1 MLGSLAILKLQQK
14 HAKNKVYSRNDII
27 SESDRKKA
35 CHLCEKFC
43 KNLKDLSEIPIDARR
58 NTFYRFV

>member
-1 MLGSLAILKLQQK
+1 MQ
-14 HAKNKVYSRNDII
+14 KNKVWSRNDTNI
-27 SESDRKKA
+27 SESERTKA
-35 CHLCEKFC
+35 CHECEKFC

>member
-14 HAKNKVYSRNDII
+14 HAKNKVYSRNDNI

-35 CHLCEKFC
+35 CHKCEKFC
-43 KNLKDLSEIPIDARR
+43 NNLKDLSEIPIDARR